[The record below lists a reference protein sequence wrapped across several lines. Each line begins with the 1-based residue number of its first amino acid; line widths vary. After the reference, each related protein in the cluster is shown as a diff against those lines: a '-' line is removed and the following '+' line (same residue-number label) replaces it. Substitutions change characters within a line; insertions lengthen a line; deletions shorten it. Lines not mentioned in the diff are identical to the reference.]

1 MHTDH
6 DSVCAV
12 RYNRRIVVGIQEWKL
27 IKKRYRPLM
36 AHEMLQAEKKAF
48 ARHDVHEG
56 QALVVYCAGA
66 FLENMFTVRAVQ
78 YNRTTCTAQYNR
90 STVQHSTDFL
100 AMVTCC
106 RAYNTILLDLIL
118 VHPLVLM
125 SWHSC
130 WFWSW
135 PVVILVMVL

>member
-27 IKKRYRPLM
+27 IRKRYRPVM
-36 AHEMLQAEKKAF
+36 AHEILQAAKKAF

-78 YNRTTCTAQYNR
+78 YSTIELHVRHSTIEVQY
-90 STVQHSTDFL
+90 STVQISL
-100 AMVTCC
+100 RWLPAVGL
-106 RAYNTILLDLIL
+106 TIQY
-118 VHPLVLM
+118 
-125 SWHSC
+125 
-130 WFWSW
+130 F
-135 PVVILVMVL
+135 